1 MFPHNNIAN
10 IMTSYSFQ
18 ECIYHV
24 LSHAILPNKVSR
36 SVYERSQGNDQCSL
50 SPDQA
55 TNQPMRVGVSNVIR
69 GCCDT
74 TTTFDSQYAPIGNAS
89 RSNTSSQKRSPHTS
103 GVLED
108 TRKPMSKQV
117 TREISHDRTAE
128 DASSSSAAASTP
140 PPYHYVNRSNT
151 EGSYSTCQEDP
162 IHVMT

>member
-1 MFPHNNIAN
+1 
-10 IMTSYSFQ
+10 MTSYYSFQ
-18 ECIYHV
+18 GCIYHV

-69 GCCDT
+69 GYDP
-74 TTTFDSQYAPIGNAS
+74 TTTFDSQNAPIGNAS

-128 DASSSSAAASTP
+128 DAASSSSAAASTP
-140 PPYHYVNRSNT
+140 PSYHYVNRRNT
-151 EGSYSTCQEDP
+151 EGSYSTCKVDP